1 MVTAGYYGDV
11 DANVDAF
18 CEHGLRTGDIGYTTE
33 EGYLYVLNRIDDRI
47 ITGGENVDPGEVAE
61 VLRSHPDID
70 EAAVVGVDDETWGER
85 VSTLVVPKTETLSAT
100 AIESFCRERLAGY
113 KLPRQIAFTDS
124 LPRTASGTVKRPAVR
139 DQLTALDGTD
149 SRTMS
154 DAIDREPTPRL
165 PEDQST
171 EDADDQ
177 STADPQIEQD

>member
-1 MVTAGYYGDV
+1 
-11 DANVDAF
+11 
-18 CEHGLRTGDIGYTTE
+18 
-33 EGYLYVLNRIDDRI
+33 
-47 ITGGENVDPGEVAE
+47 
-61 VLRSHPDID
+61 
-70 EAAVVGVDDETWGER
+70 

-149 SRTMS
+149 SGTMS

-177 STADPQIEQD
+177 STADPQNEQD